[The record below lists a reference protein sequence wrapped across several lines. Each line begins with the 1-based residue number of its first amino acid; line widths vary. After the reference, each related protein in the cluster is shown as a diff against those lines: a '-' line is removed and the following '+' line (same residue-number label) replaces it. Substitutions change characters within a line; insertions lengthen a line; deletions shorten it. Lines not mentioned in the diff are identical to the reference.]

1 MMKMHDT
8 LIYGYTDVTSGWHM
22 EHPTSCLHNLTCHHY
37 RCLLCTARSLSYS
50 RRWHSYD
57 QPDKSR
63 MLLQYSGK
71 VSTFLIKGIN
81 ITEAVL
87 TVWIH
92 LTALNSETMPSRVA
106 ITKWSQEKESHWDIV
121 LKPAAAF
128 L

>member
-1 MMKMHDT
+1 MKMHGT
-8 LIYGYTDVTSGWHM
+8 LIYAYTDVTSGWHV
-22 EHPTSCLHNLTCHHY
+22 EHPTPAF
-37 RCLLCTARSLSYS
+37 TASPATTTDASSALPTASHS

-63 MLLQYSGK
+63 MLLQCSGK

-106 ITKWSQEKESHWDIV
+106 ITKWSQEKESHWDTV
-121 LKPAAAF
+121 PKPAAAF